1 MPRGITVEA
10 IERMAHAHRLVELCG
25 CVTTAT
31 VVSELGLNHTEA
43 YYVLQLLC
51 VRNGVAKVVIGRTA
65 VWCVDGETAERAVDA
80 LTPPP
85 CGDWCA
91 RGA

>member
-1 MPRGITVEA
+1 MGD
-10 IERMAHAHRLVELCG
+10 G
-25 CVTTAT
+25 
-31 VVSELGLNHTEA
+31 VV
-43 YYVLQLLC
+43 
-51 VRNGVAKVVIGRTA
+51 KVVIGRTA